1 MNKIIKNIF
10 LKDNNNTLGFIRIFF
25 SIFGGLVVSYF
36 LIMIISEQLKYSIF
50 ENIVIGIIILPFFWS
65 AMSLYIIM
73 SKTKF
78 NSILKALIPAI
89 VLYAILY
96 IF

>member
-25 SIFGGLVVSYF
+25 SIFGGLFVSYF
-36 LIMIISEQLKYSIF
+36 LIMIISEQLQYSIF

-65 AMSLYIIM
+65 AASLYIVM

-78 NSILKALIPAI
+78 IAILKALIPALI
-89 VLYAILY
+89 LYAILY